1 MRLLKSPHT
10 IVINYGYATLSIS
23 VTNCVA
29 VASYIFLFSND
40 VYGGIYIFI
49 ILIRVLLG
57 NNNLVCI
64 LYSLLFDVSIYSG
77 FRTYVARPP
86 RVLPA
91 RLDSTN
97 RKPSK
102 VGGAA
107 PSAIQVAPARSGPP
121 ARTRSALY
129 DDQCRD

>member
-10 IVINYGYATLSIS
+10 IVISYGYTTLNIS

-29 VASYIFLFSND
+29 VASYIFLFNNE
-40 VYGGIYIFI
+40 VYGGIYILI
-49 ILIRVLLG
+49 ILMRVLFG
-57 NNNLVCI
+57 SSNLVCI
-64 LYSLLFDVSIYSG
+64 LYSLILDVSIFSG

-97 RKPSK
+97 RKPSR

-107 PSAIQVAPARSGPP
+107 PSAIHVSCKHSTSMSSCSKISSIFR
-121 ARTRSALY
+121 
-129 DDQCRD
+129 

>member
-10 IVINYGYATLSIS
+10 IVISYGYTTLNIS

-29 VASYIFLFSND
+29 VASYIFLFNNE

-49 ILIRVLLG
+49 ILMRVLFG
-57 NNNLVCI
+57 NNNFVCI
-64 LYSLLFDVSIYSG
+64 LYSLLFYVSIYSG

-97 RKPSK
+97 MKPSRI
-102 VGGAA
+102 GGAA
-107 PSAIQVAPARSGPP
+107 PSAIHVSCKHSTSMSSYSSISSNLR
-121 ARTRSALY
+121 
-129 DDQCRD
+129 

>member
-1 MRLLKSPHT
+1 VRLLKSPHN
-10 IVINYGYATLSIS
+10 IVISYGYATLSMS
-23 VTNCVA
+23 ATNCVA

-57 NNNLVCI
+57 NNNLVSI
-64 LYSLLFDVSIYSG
+64 LYSLICDVSIYSG

-91 RLDSTN
+91 RRDSTN
-97 RKPSK
+97 RKPSR

-107 PSAIQVAPARSGPP
+107 PSAIHVSYKHS
-121 ARTRSALY
+121 TSISS
-129 DDQCRD
+129 CSSISSSFM

>member
-10 IVINYGYATLSIS
+10 IVINYGYTTLNIS

-29 VASYIFLFSND
+29 VASYIFLFNNE

-49 ILIRVLLG
+49 ILIGVLFA

-64 LYSLLFDVSIYSG
+64 PYSLVFDLSIYSG
-77 FRTYVARPP
+77 FRTYVGRPP

-91 RLDSTN
+91 RLDSTK
-97 RKPSK
+97 RKPSR

-107 PSAIQVAPARSGPP
+107 PSAIHVSCKHSTSISSYSKISSNFR
-121 ARTRSALY
+121 
-129 DDQCRD
+129 